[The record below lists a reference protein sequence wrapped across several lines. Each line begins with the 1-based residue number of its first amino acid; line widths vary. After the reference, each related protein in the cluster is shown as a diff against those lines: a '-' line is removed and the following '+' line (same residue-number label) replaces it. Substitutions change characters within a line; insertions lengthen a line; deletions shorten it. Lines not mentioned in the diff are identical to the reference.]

1 MVVDVVG
8 TVTVTVLV
16 PPGTDEGSAVVLG
29 PGEGAAVVVVTT
41 EVTVEVEV
49 EVLVVL
55 AGAMTPHATRL
66 PESPVASVCSSGPGA
81 PFSVYRGGILPK
93 LSGSWWM
100 IRALP

>member
-1 MVVDVVG
+1 VV
-8 TVTVTVLV
+8 
-16 PPGTDEGSAVVLG
+16 A
-29 PGEGAAVVVVTT
+29 VTT

-81 PFSVYRGGILPK
+81 PFSMYRGGILPK
-93 LSGSWWM
+93 LSGS
-100 IRALP
+100 